1 MVETGNK
8 EPVGDIAIVEKEETL
23 SQAEITASNERIK
36 LMDQLQRKLKTKK
49 TMVTKN
55 LKKVET
61 AIDAFQKVGA
71 EGETA
76 RVIKM
81 EAEEVVTSVEK
92 LKESKAELE
101 SVSTSL
107 QDVICE
113 SDPSELKGISPDD
126 AITKVEE
133 DVELYLEKVKLIL
146 KENRKPIAEALEKN
160 SQIITTNVAS
170 TPAEQH
176 KQQKDKFQSVSELKP
191 KFLEKDANLLEV
203 KNWIQQIKNYLDAGY
218 KDSPPKKDASVTSYM
233 DNLPTKH

>member
-1 MVETGNK
+1 M
-8 EPVGDIAIVEKEETL
+8 EKEETS
-23 SQAEITASNERIK
+23 SQAEIKASNERIK

-61 AIDAFQKVGA
+61 VIDAFQKVGA
-71 EGETA
+71 DGESAT
-76 RVIKM
+76 VIKM

-113 SDPSELKGISPDD
+113 SDPSELKGISQDD
-126 AITKVEE
+126 PITKVEE

-176 KQQKDKFQSVSELKP
+176 
-191 KFLEKDANLLEV
+191 
-203 KNWIQQIKNYLDAGY
+203 
-218 KDSPPKKDASVTSYM
+218 T
-233 DNLPTKH
+233 